1 LTSLGCETNLLKS
14 LDVTNNPALTSFGFE
29 HNQITAIDVTKN
41 PLLYSLVFYNNLLTV
56 LDVTK
61 NPGLNILDCGANK
74 ITSLDVTKNPALRF
88 LRCMG
93 NLLVDL
99 DLSKNMALTNIW
111 CFGNFLTGM
120 DLTKHVL
127 LIDLRCNNNLLTNL
141 NLKNGANGNIVSMN
155 ASHNSGL
162 KCIQVDNAALAAG
175 YTGWLKDVTAQYSNY
190 CSPAISSFSPGTG
203 CTGQSIIIKGLNLNE
218 VTAVNFGGVPASS
231 FSIISGSSIEAIVGS
246 GATGNIDITTPGGTA
261 TMPGFVYK
269 QSGPPPSI
277 NIAVSAND
285 ICPGSPV
292 TFTAASANVGTT
304 PSFQWKLNGVNVGGN
319 SRTYTTSS
327 FVNGDKVN
335 CVMNTIKECPNTK
348 FVNSDTITMIGK
360 TAPAISFSPAGHAI
374 APGSSVV
381 LNATVTG
388 SFVSYSW
395 SPSTGLND
403 VFTLNPVASPLTT
416 TVYNLNVASPNGCY
430 TDKKIKV
437 TVHNYVR
444 IPNSF
449 SPNGDGI
456 NDIFRIPPG
465 TDLDLQVF
473 SVYDRL
479 GNELF
484 KTSDINK
491 GWDGRY
497 KGQMVSPGVYTYL
510 LKGTDPRGEVF
521 LRGTI
526 LMVN

>member
-1 LTSLGCETNLLKS
+1 LGCETNLLKS

-99 DLSKNMALTNIW
+99 DLTKNMALTNIW
-111 CFGNFLTGM
+111 CFGNFLTTM

-127 LIDLRCNNNLLTNL
+127 LIDLRCNNNQLTNL

-175 YTGWLKDVTAQYSNY
+175 YTGWLKDVTTQYSNY
-190 CSPAISSFSPGTG
+190 CSPVISSFTPGTG
-203 CTGQSIIIKGLNLNE
+203 CTGQSIIIRGANLNE

-231 FSIISGSSIEAIVGS
+231 FTVISGSSIEAIVGS
-246 GATGNIDITTPGGTA
+246 GATGNIEITTPGGTA
-261 TMPGFVYK
+261 TMPGFTYK

-277 NIAVSAND
+277 NIAVTAND

-319 SRTYTTSS
+319 SRTYTNSS
-327 FVNGDKVN
+327 FVNGDKIN
-335 CVMNTIKECPNTK
+335 CVMNTVKECPNTK
-348 FVNSDTITMIGK
+348 FVNSDTITMMVK
-360 TAPAISFSPAGHAI
+360 PVPVISFNPAEHAI
-374 APGSSVV
+374 APGSSVI

-388 SFVSYSW
+388 GFVSYLW

-403 VFTLNPVASPLTT
+403 PFALSPVASPQTS
-416 TVYNLNVASPNGCY
+416 TVYTLNVIAASNCAI
-430 TDKKIKV
+430 DKKIKV
-437 TVHNYVR
+437 TVHKYVR

-449 SPNGDGI
+449 TPNGDRI

-473 SVYDRL
+473 AVYDRL
-479 GNELF
+479 GKELF
-484 KTSDINK
+484 KTTDINK

-497 KGQMVSPGVYTYL
+497 KGQMVSPGVYTYVL
-510 LKGTDPRGEVF
+510 KGADPRGAVFLKGTV
-521 LRGTI
+521 LI
-526 LMVN
+526 IH